1 VLPARVAV
9 TEQLT
14 NDPGRVVVATVSA
27 PEEIEHPVP
36 RTLKVTVFP
45 VPEPPDDVSVTGTPF
60 LKANL
65 VELDTVN
72 SACGAKLM
80 VIDFDTF
87 VAAR

>member
-1 VLPARVAV
+1 MPARVAV

-14 NDPGRVVVATVSA
+14 KDPGLVVVATVSA

-36 RTLKVTVFP
+36 RTLKVTAFP

-60 LKANL
+60 LKANV

-72 SACGAKLM
+72 AACEAKLM
-80 VIDFDTF
+80 VIDFETF

>member
-1 VLPARVAV
+1 MPARVAV

-14 NDPGRVVVATVSA
+14 KVPGFVVVATVSA

-36 RTLKVTVFP
+36 RTVNVTAFP
-45 VPEPPDDVSVTGTPF
+45 VPEPPEDVSVTGTPF

-65 VELDTVN
+65 VALDTRN
-72 SACGAKLM
+72 SACETKLM
-80 VIDFDTF
+80 VIDFETL